1 MSSQQQQ
8 QQGEAE
14 KNIEIWKVKKLIKR
28 LESARGNG
36 TSMISLIIPP
46 KSQVSQAARMLAEEY
61 GTASNIKS
69 RVNRLSVLSAI
80 TSTQQRLKLYNKVPP
95 NGLVVY
101 CGEIITSEGKERK
114 INIDFE
120 PFKPIN
126 TSLYLCDNKFHTE
139 ALSELLESDQKFGF
153 IIMDGNGALFG
164 TLSGNTREI
173 LQRLQVDLPKK
184 HGRGGQSALRFARL
198 REEKRHNYVR
208 KIAELAVQN
217 YITND
222 KVNVAG
228 LVLAGSAD
236 FKNDLNQSD
245 MFDGRLQA
253 KVIKVVDVSYGGENG
268 FNQAIELAA
277 ETLSN
282 VKFIQEKKLIGNY
295 FEQISQD
302 TGKVCY
308 GVEDTLKAM
317 ELGAAEILIV
327 YENLDI
333 TRWVLKDSTG
343 TEIVLHTTKQQE
355 ENNREMFQ
363 DKETGLDM
371 ETVDTSSFLE
381 WLAENYK
388 EFGANLEF
396 VSDRSSEGNQFVKG
410 FGGIGAILRYKV
422 NFEQLADYSDDDEFY
437 DESEDERP
445 EAPAASLLT
454 ARRVGHE
461 GGSENGTQE
470 SVKDTINRIVPN
482 STVLLRGSSKL

>member
-1 MSSQQQQ
+1 MSAPQAN
-8 QQGEAE
+8 EAE

-28 LESARGNG
+28 LEAARGNG

-46 KSQVSQAARMLAEEY
+46 KDQVSRAAKMLAEEY

-69 RVNRLSVLSAI
+69 RVNRQSVLTAI

-164 TLSGNTREI
+164 TLSGNTRDVVHKFS
-173 LQRLQVDLPKK
+173 VDLPKK

-208 KIAELAVQN
+208 KVAELAVQN
-217 YITND
+217 YISND

-228 LVLAGSAD
+228 LILAGSAD

-245 MFDGRLQA
+245 LFDNRLQS

-268 FNQAIELAA
+268 FNQAIDLAQ
-277 ETLSN
+277 ETLGN
-282 VKFIQEKKLIGNY
+282 VKFIQEKKLIGRY
-295 FEQISQD
+295 FDEISQD

-308 GVEDTLKAM
+308 GIEDTLKAL
-317 ELGAAEILIV
+317 ELGAVEILIV
-327 YENLDI
+327 FENLDI
-333 TRWVLKDSTG
+333 TRWSLRSAAGSDV
-343 TEIVLHTTKQQE
+343 ILHTTKAQE
-355 ENNREMFQ
+355 LDRESFM
-363 DKETGLDM
+363 DKETGQEM
-371 ETVDTSSFLE
+371 EVVEQGPFLE
-381 WLAENYK
+381 WLAEKYK
-388 EFGANLEF
+388 DFGATLEF

-410 FGGIGAILRYKV
+410 FGGIGGLLRYKV
-422 NFEQLADYSDDDEFY
+422 NFEQLADFDDEDEFY
-437 DESEDERP
+437 DGMEFR
-445 EAPAASLLT
+445 T
-454 ARRVGHE
+454 
-461 GGSENGTQE
+461 
-470 SVKDTINRIVPN
+470 PN
-482 STVLLRGSSKL
+482 FHVIAC

>member
-1 MSSQQQQ
+1 MLDI
-8 QQGEAE
+8 A
-14 KNIEIWKVKKLIKR
+14 
-28 LESARGNG
+28 A
-36 TSMISLIIPP
+36 P
-46 KSQVSQAARMLAEEY
+46 KDQVSRAARMLAEEF

-164 TLSGNTREI
+164 TLSGNTRDVI
-173 LQRLQVDLPKK
+173 HKFSVDLPKK

-208 KIAELAVQN
+208 KVAELAVQN
-217 YITND
+217 YITTD

-245 MFDGRLQA
+245 MFDNRLQS

-268 FNQAIELAA
+268 FNQAIDLAA

-282 VKFIQEKKLIGNY
+282 VKFIQEKRLINKY
-295 FEQISQD
+295 FDEINLDS
-302 TGKVCY
+302 GKVCY
-308 GVEDTLKAM
+308 GVDDTLKAL
-317 ELGAAEILIV
+317 EASACETLIV
-327 YENLDI
+327 YENLEV
-333 TRWVLKDSTG
+333 TRWVLKSSTG
-343 TEIVLHTTKQQE
+343 SEIILHTNKEQAA
-355 ENNREMFQ
+355 NREMFM
-363 DKETGLDM
+363 DKETGQEMDL
-371 ETVDTSSFLE
+371 VDQGSFLE

-388 EFGANLEF
+388 DFGATLEF

-410 FGGIGAILRYKV
+410 FGGIGALLRYKV
-422 NFEQLADYSDDDEFY
+422 NFEQLQEFSDEDEFY
-437 DESEDERP
+437 DGD
-445 EAPAASLLT
+445 
-454 ARRVGHE
+454 
-461 GGSENGTQE
+461 
-470 SVKDTINRIVPN
+470 
-482 STVLLRGSSKL
+482 

>member
-1 MSSQQQQ
+1 M
-8 QQGEAE
+8 
-14 KNIEIWKVKKLIKR
+14 
-28 LESARGNG
+28 
-36 TSMISLIIPP
+36 
-46 KSQVSQAARMLAEEY
+46 
-61 GTASNIKS
+61 
-69 RVNRLSVLSAI
+69 LSAI

-164 TLSGNTREI
+164 TLSGNTRDVVHKFS
-173 LQRLQVDLPKK
+173 VDLPKK

-208 KIAELAVQN
+208 KVAELAVQN
-217 YITND
+217 FITND

-228 LVLAGSAD
+228 LILAGSAD

-245 MFDGRLQA
+245 MFDNRLQS

-282 VKFIQEKKLIGNY
+282 VKFIQEKKLIGRY
-295 FEQISQD
+295 FDEISLD
-302 TGKVCY
+302 SGKVCY
-308 GVEDTLKAM
+308 GVDDTLKAL
-317 ELGAAEILIV
+317 EASACEILIV
-327 YENLDI
+327 YENLET
-333 TRWVLKDSTG
+333 TRWVLRASGGSEVILHTNKGQEANREQFMDKDTG
-343 TEIVLHTTKQQE
+343 QEMEIVDQGP
-355 ENNREMFQ
+355 M
-363 DKETGLDM
+363 
-371 ETVDTSSFLE
+371 LE
-381 WLAENYK
+381 WLAEHYK
-388 EFGANLEF
+388 DFGAALEF

-410 FGGIGAILRYKV
+410 FGGIGAMLRYKV
-422 NFEQLADYSDDDEFY
+422 NFEQLAEFSDEDEFY
-437 DESEDERP
+437 DGMSRMILESKHTFGH
-445 EAPAASLLT
+445 LT
-454 ARRVGHE
+454 HVM
-461 GGSENGTQE
+461 QI
-470 SVKDTINRIVPN
+470 D
-482 STVLLRGSSKL
+482 VLETSQ